1 MESERWA
8 ERESND
14 AHSQRRLIYSHAP
27 PMTKDDMVAGARE
40 SFGRQAWGDA
50 YAQLSA
56 ADRVTPLGLDDLER
70 LALAAF
76 LIGKDAESAD
86 VGARAHHESLRLDDA
101 ARAARCAFW
110 VGFQHLNRG
119 EVAQGL
125 GWLARAGRVLD
136 DRHLDCVE
144 RGYLL
149 LPVAI
154 RSVDEGDYA
163 TAYTMFSNAAEIAHR
178 FADAELA
185 TMAQYGRGRALIG
198 SGRTADGVALIDEAM
213 VGITSGQVSPSV
225 VGALYC
231 SAIEAWKEIFDLRR
245 AQEWTAALSHWCES
259 QPDLVPFRGPCLV
272 FRAEIMQLHGAWP
285 DAMEEA
291 LRACERLSAPPGH
304 PAAGGAFYQQAELHR
319 LRGDLVKAEEAY
331 RQASQLGRTPQPGLA
346 LLRLAQGQVEAAQA
360 AMRRVMDEKH
370 DRATRASMLLAYVEV
385 LLAAN
390 DAPGARGAA
399 DELTR
404 IAVEHHAPLLIAVRA
419 QATGAVLLAEGD
431 AHAALSELRLAWT
444 AWRQLEAPYEAARVR
459 VLVGLACRALKDED
473 GAEMEFDAARSVFLQ
488 LGATIDLARVEELSG
503 TTKGAT
509 SEGGLTA
516 REIQVLVLVATGKT
530 NRAIAAELVISE
542 KTVAR
547 HVSNIYD
554 KIAVSSRAAATAY
567 AYEHGLV

>member
-1 MESERWA
+1 
-8 ERESND
+8 
-14 AHSQRRLIYSHAP
+14 
-27 PMTKDDMVAGARE
+27 MVARARE

-50 YAQLSA
+50 YAQLAA
-56 ADRVTPLGLDDLER
+56 ADQLTPLGLDDLER
-70 LALAAF
+70 LALAAY
-76 LIGKDAESAD
+76 LIGKDGESAD

-101 ARAARCAFW
+101 PRAARCAFW
-110 VGFQHLNRG
+110 VGFQHLNGG
-119 EVAQGL
+119 EFAQGL
-125 GWLARAGRVLD
+125 GWLARAARVLD
-136 DRHLDCVE
+136 ERHLDCVE

-149 LPVAI
+149 LPMAI
-154 RSVDEGDYA
+154 RSVDEEDFA
-163 TAYTMFSNAAEIAHR
+163 TAYTVFSNAAEIADR
-178 FADAELA
+178 FADTELA

-231 SAIEAWKEIFDLRR
+231 SAIEAWKGIFDLHR
-245 AQEWTAALSHWCES
+245 AQEWTAALSRWCES
-259 QPDLVPFRGPCLV
+259 QPDLVAFRGPCLV

-285 DAMEEA
+285 DAMEET

-304 PAAGGAFYQQAELHR
+304 PAAGAAFYQQAELHR

-346 LLRLAQGQVEAAQA
+346 QLRLAQGQVEAAQT
-360 AMRRVMDEKH
+360 AMRRAMDEKH
-370 DRATRASMLLAYVEV
+370 DRATRATMLLAYVEV

-390 DAPGARGAA
+390 DVPGARGAA
-399 DELTR
+399 DELTS
-404 IAVEHHAPLLIAVRA
+404 IAAEHRAPLLDAVRA

-431 AHAALSELRLAWT
+431 ARAAQSELRLAWT
-444 AWRQLEAPYEAARVR
+444 AWRRLDAPYEAARVR
-459 VLVGLACRALKDED
+459 VLVGLACRALKDGD

-488 LGATIDLARVEELSG
+488 LGATTDLARVEDLSR
-503 TTKGAT
+503 TTRGAT
-509 SEGGLTA
+509 SQGGLSA

-554 KIAVSSRAAATAY
+554 KIAVASRAAATAY